1 MERFASLRVLKI
13 EPHNGVDENKHQEHP
28 EQIHE
33 WTCEQDGTALPEW
46 QRAVLL
52 RLFRG
57 KKLLV
62 AGNSARLSFLKPVFS
77 WCAVHIV
84 LVLAAGTFER
94 TPVTQLFE
102 QIVGFLVGK
111 KQVVGNVFHIHGA
124 LAIGIAQNAL
134 QVGAVARRSHKH
146 SHSRPAERQ

>member
-84 LVLAAGTFER
+84 LVLAAGPPSGTAVIPKRVSPRVKPIEGPGKPIMNSLTR
-94 TPVTQLFE
+94 TP
-102 QIVGFLVGK
+102 
-111 KQVVGNVFHIHGA
+111 H
-124 LAIGIAQNAL
+124 
-134 QVGAVARRSHKH
+134 ARAAR
-146 SHSRPAERQ
+146 